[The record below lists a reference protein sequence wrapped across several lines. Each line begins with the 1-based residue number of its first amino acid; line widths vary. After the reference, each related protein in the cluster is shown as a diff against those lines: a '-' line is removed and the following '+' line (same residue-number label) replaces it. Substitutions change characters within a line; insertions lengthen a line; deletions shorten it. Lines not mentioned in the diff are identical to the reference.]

1 MAKPEKYSHI
11 KFTPPN
17 GARLDAEQALKWR
30 REFGRGGTA
39 VGIARARD
47 ISNGVELSPSTVRRM
62 KAYFDRHEIDR
73 KAEGFRHGEKGFPS
87 NGRIAWDAWGG
98 DTGRSWAEKVVRQMN
113 AADDKD
119 EERSLRPFGSS
130 QGIKPKVSVVY
141 GPPASGKS
149 TYVDKNRGS
158 NDVVFDFDRVMQ
170 AISGLPPHQKNEN
183 LISYCTDIRKLIIDK
198 SLRNP
203 KVDRTWII
211 ATRADDSIR
220 ESLGD
225 IPVDYVEMKATKE
238 ECLKRAE
245 EDPARQPVLEETR
258 QVIERYFEEKSERS
272 SPVVNNVERRYLG
285 NFSQTEAMNPDNLRV
300 EQRADP
306 ATGKPQ
312 TYIVGYAAR
321 FGKDSLLLGDFVERI
336 SPTAFEIVENRKDL
350 DGKPLETRCLFNH
363 SPDHLLGR
371 FPTTMRLIVDEQ
383 GLKYECLLPE
393 SRSDLKELISRGDL
407 KGSSFSFI
415 VAEGGERWTSEE
427 GRSIRTVTK
436 IKSLL
441 DCGPVT
447 YPAYDSAT
455 VAVAKRSYNSFV
467 AEKRQKSEAMQK
479 ADLIR
484 EESKRFLAERRDCGR
499 DEGGKFAKGN
509 SCAGAT
515 EAGAGDSA
523 WASGAKVGAILG
535 AGLGSI
541 GGGVGIATGAALGA
555 VGGAVVGTTG
565 LNRQDAL
572 KGAYKKTGTDLS
584 KVDKAAKSLGMK
596 MKVFAFDKNTVAM
609 ESGDSI
615 ALITDGSQFSKD
627 AKGVSFHYQP
637 GADAGGKFS
646 VSSVEKAAKAVG
658 AKNVSVEAWSD
669 KDVKALEAKG
679 YKKVVDSP
687 GGYSTSK
694 GVYEKKTGKS
704 RRSYDDL
711 MAFYES
717 RAGDCG
723 RDEGGR
729 FGSGNKCQDEG
740 DGEEDVFSKYGNGP
754 IVPKSDPAGK
764 YGNGPIVPKSDP
776 AAKYGN
782 KSPAKSK
789 TAPPSGKKSFAE
801 QKPSAEPKAKG
812 LVKTTGRVE
821 SNEPAKKSSDD
832 GQEDVF
838 SKYGSGPIVPKV
850 DPAGKYGNGPIVPKV
865 DPAAKY
871 GHQSPAKSKT
881 KPAYEKHNA
890 YKAELAPLR
899 QALKEEGV
907 NWVAF
912 ATASNDAAKSGNLSD
927 ATRKGSYRIAL
938 AELKK
943 GKDAFRKHL
952 DGLGIKK
959 RSLSESSGRRSYDDL
974 MAFYE
979 SRAGD
984 CGRDEGGKFGGG
996 NKCAGDGKYAEWK
1009 KGDHKDKAKEKE
1021 TQDFIDKAREDQT
1034 ISAGKDGGKSDDG
1047 GGVQTWSKGDDYPW
1061 TAKQVGTDDGYVQG
1075 QHPDGSKTEKYP
1087 FKGDSAEAYKKVS
1100 EEIKRRKGSR
1110 ASQVVSGTLKFLRD
1124 RRA

>member
-11 KFTPPN
+11 KFVPPN

-113 AADDKD
+113 AADDRD

-225 IPVDYVEMKATKE
+225 IPVDYVEMTATKE

-272 SPVVNNVERRYLG
+272 SPVVNKVERRYLG
-285 NFSQTEAMNPDNLRV
+285 NFSQTEPTNPDDLRV

-306 ATGKPQ
+306 ATGKSQ

-336 SPTAFEIVENRKDL
+336 APTAFEIVENRKDL

-383 GLKYECLLPE
+383 GLRYECLLPE

-407 KGSSFSFI
+407 RGSSFSFI

-467 AEKRQKSEAMQK
+467 AERRQKSDAMQK
-479 ADLIR
+479 ADRIR
-484 EESKRFLAERRDCGR
+484 EESKRFLAERRNCGTGS
-499 DEGGKFAKGN
+499 GGFQKGN
-509 SCAGAT
+509 SCGGGSGATNKDDSAWREGAGAGALLGAGFGTLAGAAGTVAGAAIGAVAGAT
-515 EAGAGDSA
+515 
-523 WASGAKVGAILG
+523 VGLFGKQSQEPLEKAYK
-535 AGLGSI
+535 S
-541 GGGVGIATGAALGA
+541 TG
-555 VGGAVVGTTG
+555 TS
-565 LNRQDAL
+565 L
-572 KGAYKKTGTDLS
+572 KG
-584 KVDKAAKSLGMK
+584 VDKAAKILGKPMVVSSTPEGGVEAEGGGVK
-596 MKVFAFDKNTVAM
+596 FTI
-609 ESGDSI
+609 E
-615 ALITDGSQFSKD
+615 KD
-627 AKGVSFHYQP
+627 DWQDEGEKAKGTNAHFTQDSGTADPVPFASSAVKAGKALGVNHVSV
-637 GADAGGKFS
+637 A
-646 VSSVEKAAKAVG
+646 VSSDDTKSL
-658 AKNVSVEAWSD
+658 NR
-669 KDVKALEAKG
+669 LQAKG
-679 YKKVVDSP
+679 FKVVRAEK
-687 GGYSTSK
+687 GSTAILRKSLS
-694 GVYEKKTGKS
+694 S

-711 MAFYES
+711 MSFYES

-723 RDEGGR
+723 REDGGK
-729 FGSGNKCQDEG
+729 FGSGNKCA
-740 DGEEDVFSKYGNGP
+740 GE
-754 IVPKSDPAGK
+754 
-764 YGNGPIVPKSDP
+764 
-776 AAKYGN
+776 
-782 KSPAKSK
+782 
-789 TAPPSGKKSFAE
+789 
-801 QKPSAEPKAKG
+801 
-812 LVKTTGRVE
+812 
-821 SNEPAKKSSDD
+821 
-832 GQEDVF
+832 
-838 SKYGSGPIVPKV
+838 
-850 DPAGKYGNGPIVPKV
+850 
-865 DPAAKY
+865 
-871 GHQSPAKSKT
+871 
-881 KPAYEKHNA
+881 
-890 YKAELAPLR
+890 
-899 QALKEEGV
+899 
-907 NWVAF
+907 
-912 ATASNDAAKSGNLSD
+912 
-927 ATRKGSYRIAL
+927 
-938 AELKK
+938 
-943 GKDAFRKHL
+943 
-952 DGLGIKK
+952 
-959 RSLSESSGRRSYDDL
+959 
-974 MAFYE
+974 
-979 SRAGD
+979 
-984 CGRDEGGKFGGG
+984 
-996 NKCAGDGKYAEWK
+996 GKYAEWK

-1021 TQDFIDKAREDQT
+1021 TQDFIDNAREEQL
-1034 ISAGKDGGKSDDG
+1034 SKGGKDKGQSDDG

-1087 FKGDSAEAYKKVS
+1087 FKGDSGEAYKKVS

-1110 ASQVVSGTLKFLRD
+1110 ASQVVSDTLKFLRD

>member
-1 MAKPEKYSHI
+1 MAIPEKYSHI
-11 KFTPPN
+11 DFTPPS
-17 GARLDAEQALKWR
+17 GVR
-30 REFGRGGTA
+30 REAEYGLKLRREYGRGGTA

-47 ISNGVELSPSTVRRM
+47 LSNGQQVSPSTVRRM
-62 KAYFDRHEIDR
+62 KAYFDRHQSDQQG
-73 KAEGFRHGEKGFPS
+73 EGFNRGDKGWPS
-87 NGRIAWDAWGG
+87 NGYIAAKLWGG
-98 DTGRSWAEKVVRQMN
+98 FQSGYSWAKKVVEQMN
-113 AADDKD
+113 AADD
-119 EERSLRPFGSS
+119 EQRSLRPKGSTF
-130 QGIKPKVSVVY
+130 GIKPKVSVVH
-141 GPPASGKS
+141 GPPASGKT
-149 TYVDKNRGS
+149 TYVNENKGP
-158 NDVVFDFDRVMQ
+158 NDVVFDFDSVMH
-170 AISGLPPHQKNEN
+170 AISGLPPHHKNEN
-183 LISYCTDIRKLIIDK
+183 LISYCTDIRTLIIDK
-198 SLRNP
+198 ALRSP

-211 ATRADDSIR
+211 ATRADDSLR
-220 ESLGD
+220 ESLSD
-225 IPVDYVEMKATKE
+225 VPVEYVHMDTPKE
-238 ECLKRAE
+238 ECLKRMEA
-245 EDPARQPVLEETR
+245 DPMRKDVAEETR
-258 QVIERYFEEKSERS
+258 QVIENYFAETSERS
-272 SPVVNNVERRYLG
+272 SPVVPSVERRYLG
-285 NFSQTEAMNPDNLRV
+285 NFSQTEPTNPDDLRV

-336 SPTAFEIVENRKDL
+336 APTAFEIVENRKDAE
-350 DGKPLETRCLFNH
+350 GKPLETRCLFNH

-371 FPTTMRLIVDEQ
+371 FPTTMRLVVDEQ
-383 GLKYECLLPE
+383 GLRYECLLPE

-407 KGSSFSFI
+407 RGSSFSFV
-415 VAEGGERWTSEE
+415 VAEGGEKWTTEE

-455 VAVAKRSYNSFV
+455 VAVAKRSYDSFV
-467 AEKRQKSEAMQK
+467 AEKRKKSEVAEK
-479 ADLIR
+479 AGRVR
-484 EESKRFLAERRDCGR
+484 EESMRFLAERRDCGR
-499 DEGGKFAKGN
+499 DEGGRFAKGN

-523 WASGAKVGAILG
+523 WADGAKVGAILG
-535 AGLGSI
+535 AGVGSI
-541 GGGVGIATGAALGA
+541 GGGVGIAAGAALGA
-555 VGGAVVGTTG
+555 IGGAVVGTTG

-572 KGAYKKTGTDLS
+572 KGAYKKTGTDLA

-646 VSSVEKAAKAVG
+646 VASVEKAAKAVG

-687 GGYSTSK
+687 EGYSTSK
-694 GVYEKKTGKS
+694 GVYEKKIGRSKS

-789 TAPPSGKKSFAE
+789 TAPPSGKKSSTE

-871 GHQSPAKSKT
+871 GSQSPAKSKT
-881 KPAYEKHNA
+881 K
-890 YKAELAPLR
+890 
-899 QALKEEGV
+899 
-907 NWVAF
+907 
-912 ATASNDAAKSGNLSD
+912 SD
-927 ATRKGSYRIAL
+927 AGKGDYM
-938 AELKK
+938 ELKK
-943 GKDAFRKHL
+943 GF
-952 DGLGIKK
+952 
-959 RSLSESSGRRSYDDL
+959 
-974 MAFYE
+974 
-979 SRAGD
+979 
-984 CGRDEGGKFGGG
+984 GKS
-996 NKCAGDGKYAEWK
+996 KA
-1009 KGDHKDKAKEKE
+1009 DKAQE
-1021 TQDFIDKAREDQT
+1021 FIDQAREGQL
-1034 ISAGKDGGKSDDG
+1034 ARGGKDGGKSDDG

-1061 TAKQVGTDDGYVQG
+1061 TPKQVGDTDGYVQG
-1075 QHPDGSKTEKYP
+1075 LHPDGSKTEKYP
-1087 FKGDSAEAYKKVS
+1087 FKGGDTSEAFKKMS
-1100 EEIKRRKGSR
+1100 EEIKRRKGKRSVDHR
-1110 ASQVVSGTLKFLRD
+1110 QVIGDTLQFLKD
-1124 RRA
+1124 RMG

>member
-1 MAKPEKYSHI
+1 
-11 KFTPPN
+11 
-17 GARLDAEQALKWR
+17 
-30 REFGRGGTA
+30 
-39 VGIARARD
+39 
-47 ISNGVELSPSTVRRM
+47 
-62 KAYFDRHEIDR
+62 
-73 KAEGFRHGEKGFPS
+73 
-87 NGRIAWDAWGG
+87 
-98 DTGRSWAEKVVRQMN
+98 
-113 AADDKD
+113 
-119 EERSLRPFGSS
+119 
-130 QGIKPKVSVVY
+130 
-141 GPPASGKS
+141 
-149 TYVDKNRGS
+149 
-158 NDVVFDFDRVMQ
+158 
-170 AISGLPPHQKNEN
+170 
-183 LISYCTDIRKLIIDK
+183 
-198 SLRNP
+198 
-203 KVDRTWII
+203 
-211 ATRADDSIR
+211 
-220 ESLGD
+220 
-225 IPVDYVEMKATKE
+225 
-238 ECLKRAE
+238 
-245 EDPARQPVLEETR
+245 
-258 QVIERYFEEKSERS
+258 
-272 SPVVNNVERRYLG
+272 
-285 NFSQTEAMNPDNLRV
+285 
-300 EQRADP
+300 
-306 ATGKPQ
+306 
-312 TYIVGYAAR
+312 
-321 FGKDSLLLGDFVERI
+321 
-336 SPTAFEIVENRKDL
+336 
-350 DGKPLETRCLFNH
+350 
-363 SPDHLLGR
+363 
-371 FPTTMRLIVDEQ
+371 
-383 GLKYECLLPE
+383 
-393 SRSDLKELISRGDL
+393 
-407 KGSSFSFI
+407 

-717 RAGDCG
+717 RAEDCG
-723 RDEGGR
+723 RG
-729 FGSGNKCQDEG
+729 
-740 DGEEDVFSKYGNGP
+740 
-754 IVPKSDPAGK
+754 
-764 YGNGPIVPKSDP
+764 
-776 AAKYGN
+776 
-782 KSPAKSK
+782 
-789 TAPPSGKKSFAE
+789 
-801 QKPSAEPKAKG
+801 
-812 LVKTTGRVE
+812 
-821 SNEPAKKSSDD
+821 
-832 GQEDVF
+832 
-838 SKYGSGPIVPKV
+838 
-850 DPAGKYGNGPIVPKV
+850 
-865 DPAAKY
+865 
-871 GHQSPAKSKT
+871 
-881 KPAYEKHNA
+881 
-890 YKAELAPLR
+890 
-899 QALKEEGV
+899 
-907 NWVAF
+907 
-912 ATASNDAAKSGNLSD
+912 
-927 ATRKGSYRIAL
+927 
-938 AELKK
+938 
-943 GKDAFRKHL
+943 
-952 DGLGIKK
+952 
-959 RSLSESSGRRSYDDL
+959 
-974 MAFYE
+974 
-979 SRAGD
+979 
-984 CGRDEGGKFGGG
+984 EGGKFGGG

-1110 ASQVVSGTLKFLRD
+1110 ASQVVSDTLKFLRD